1 MDSLTEILIPMSFFA
16 SIVLIVYLV
25 NQSRLK
31 RSEHE
36 HQERMLAIEKG
47 VDIPI
52 ISPRE
57 TKVRNPYAWPFA
69 FIAIGLAL
77 VLGNILMGIFELTWS
92 FIPLFIGVGL
102 LLAHFIYRK
111 HSLQDREA
119 NLRKD
124 DSANS
129 L

>member
-1 MDSLTEILIPMSFFA
+1 MESLTEILIPMSFFA
-16 SIVLIVYLV
+16 TVVLIVYLV

-36 HQERMLAIEKG
+36 HQERMLSIEKG

-52 ISPRE
+52 SSPRE

-77 VLGNILMGIFELTWS
+77 VLGNILVGVFELTWS

-111 HSLQDREA
+111 HSKQDKESNSSLDNSGK
-119 NLRKD
+119 NL
-124 DSANS
+124 
-129 L
+129 